1 MYLVVVRT
9 HAWVTGLHRLHDLI
23 DDQLG
28 VACHQE
34 SSRSYLGRD
43 LKLVDVSLI
52 LHYVIG
58 GIEVEANGIME
69 LLSLR

>member
-1 MYLVVVRT
+1 M
-9 HAWVTGLHRLHDLI
+9 
-23 DDQLG
+23 
-28 VACHQE
+28 
-34 SSRSYLGRD
+34 GRD